1 MRIGVD
7 IGGTFTDVVLVDD
20 ARGRLA
26 VAKTLTTPDA
36 PEIGFLRGLHQA
48 LAQLAAEVSDLCQ
61 VVHGTTLVTNA
72 LIERKGSRTAL
83 LTTAGFRD
91 AIEIGRE
98 QRFDLYDLDLERP
111 DPLAPRHLRFDVPE
125 RVLADG
131 SVCQTLDEAAVTRLA
146 HDLRALGVEAVA
158 IAYLHSY
165 RYPQHE
171 QRTRELLAA
180 ATPELA
186 VTVSSAVAPEIR
198 EYERTSTTL
207 VNAYTLRLTERYLD
221 SVQGQLA
228 AQGYGGDLL
237 LMASNAGLASVT
249 VARQFPVQL
258 LESGPAG
265 GAVAA
270 SRIAA
275 DLAHDA
281 LLAFDMG
288 GTTAKMC
295 LIQGGEPLI
304 TREFE
309 ADRRYRFKPGS
320 GWPVR
325 TPVVD
330 LVEIGAGGGS
340 IARVDALGLLKVG
353 PESAGAR
360 PGPACYGFGGQHPT
374 VTDADLVLGYLD
386 PDHFLGGAMHL
397 DVQAAHRA
405 LGPLA
410 AALQLEV
417 EDVAWGI
424 HQVVNDQMANA
435 ARQHT
440 RERGWDASQV
450 PVLAYGGAGPVH
462 AGGVCQALGAR
473 HVIVPAG
480 AGALSAAG
488 FLAAAPVVDLVQSL
502 PGAVEQLP
510 WDDVNA
516 LLDALQLEGEQR
528 VRQCDPDGVLAVER
542 WAEMRYVGQ
551 GYGVVTP
558 LPPGPLDAGRVPD
571 LVAAF
576 AREYERRY
584 RRAGPPIGVEVTHWR
599 VVTRGVSR
607 PLPGLARVA
616 EEPAVDRERP
626 AFVPGLKAFR
636 PVPVFRRERLR
647 AGDGGT
653 GPALIE
659 ERESTAVVPAGAHW
673 VMVAQGAI
681 VIDLIP

>member
-1 MRIGVD
+1 
-7 IGGTFTDVVLVDD
+7 VL
-20 ARGRLA
+20 
-26 VAKTLTTPDA
+26 
-36 PEIGFLRGLHQA
+36 
-48 LAQLAAEVSDLCQ
+48 
-61 VVHGTTLVTNA
+61 
-72 LIERKGSRTAL
+72 
-83 LTTAGFRD
+83 
-91 AIEIGRE
+91 
-98 QRFDLYDLDLERP
+98 
-111 DPLAPRHLRFDVPE
+111 E

-131 SVCQTLDEAAVTRLA
+131 SVLQSLDEVAVTRLA
-146 HDLRALGVEAVA
+146 HELRALGVEAVA
-158 IAYLHSY
+158 VAYLHSY

-171 QRTRELLAA
+171 QRTRELLSA

-186 VTVSSAVAPEIR
+186 VTISSEVAPELR

-207 VNAYTLRLTERYLD
+207 VNAYTLRLTERYLA

-228 AQGYGGDLL
+228 GQGYDGDLL
-237 LMASNAGLASVT
+237 LMASNAGLASVAI
-249 VARQFPVQL
+249 ARQFPVQL

-270 SRIAA
+270 SRVAA

-330 LVEIGAGGGS
+330 LLEIGAGGGS
-340 IARVDALGLLKVG
+340 IARVDPLGLLKVG
-353 PESAGAR
+353 PESAGAH
-360 PGPACYGFGGQHPT
+360 PGPACYGFDGQHPT

-386 PDHFLGGAMHL
+386 PDHFLGGAMRL
-397 DVQAAHRA
+397 DVQAARRA

-410 AALQLEV
+410 AALRLEV
-417 EDVAWGI
+417 EEVAWGI

-440 RERGWDASQV
+440 LERGLDASQV
-450 PVLAYGGAGPVH
+450 PVLAYGGAGPIH
-462 AGGVCQALGAR
+462 AGGMCQALGAR
-473 HVIVPAG
+473 HMIVPAG
-480 AGALSAAG
+480 AGALSAGG
-488 FLAAAPVVDLVQSL
+488 FLAAAPVVDLVRSL

-516 LLDALQLEGEQR
+516 LLGALQREGEQR
-528 VRQCDPDGVLAVER
+528 VRQVDPDGGLAVER

-551 GYGVVTP
+551 GYGVATP
-558 LPPGPLDAGRVPD
+558 LPPGPLIAGRVPD

-584 RRAGPPIGVEVTHWR
+584 RRAGPPVGVEVTHWR
-599 VVTRGVSR
+599 VVTRGAGR
-607 PLPGLARVA
+607 PLPALARLA
-616 EEPAVDRERP
+616 AEPAVDRERL
-626 AFVPGLKAFR
+626 AFVPGLGAFR

-647 AGDGGT
+647 AGEGGI

-659 ERESTAVVPAGAHW
+659 ERESTAVVPAGARW
-673 VMVAQGAI
+673 AVVAQGAI
-681 VIDLIP
+681 AIDLVP